1 MCQYNQ
7 TTSNPCFSS
16 GTVEQM
22 KYSKLSLVSPG
33 LGWHVFLSGS
43 KSADKWRGSYG
54 GLLNKQERRSAS
66 KQTIISADQNTVC
79 IYWFLIKLQ
88 NFIMNWI
95 HFNSFGGGWQS
106 DVFVCLFVCLF
117 RGIQRLFSVK
127 YLFGEANIAW
137 NFLLLEDG

>member
-1 MCQYNQ
+1 M
-7 TTSNPCFSS
+7 
-16 GTVEQM
+16 E
-22 KYSKLSLVSPG
+22 G
-33 LGWHVFLSGS
+33 LIS
-43 KSADKWRGSYG
+43 G

-106 DVFVCLFVCLF
+106 DVFVCLFVQGHPTTVVCEISVRRSKYCLEF
-117 RGIQRLFSVK
+117 SFAWGRLVNFQMNVPFKYNFQSLSNKFPTIFWSLIFHNLRPWLHCFS
-127 YLFGEANIAW
+127 
-137 NFLLLEDG
+137 